1 MFKLVKQQVS
11 SWIIPFIG
19 SCNSPLTRLKCRRR
33 PKHWLVRII
42 YYLCN
47 DANTNYLTIP
57 KKVSCQN
64 MTILF
69 ALLKKNRIPN
79 YKSLLLY
86 YFILTFYFNYKKQ
99 IMFSKITLMIGFMLL
114 STGALQ
120 AQDKPELEIGG
131 AVRFNY
137 NLSS

>member
-1 MFKLVKQQVS
+1 
-11 SWIIPFIG
+11 
-19 SCNSPLTRLKCRRR
+19 
-33 PKHWLVRII
+33 
-42 YYLCN
+42 
-47 DANTNYLTIP
+47 
-57 KKVSCQN
+57 

-69 ALLKKNRIPN
+69 ALLNKNRIPN

-86 YFILTFYFNYKKQ
+86 YFILTFYFNYKKTDYV
-99 IMFSKITLMIGFMLL
+99 SKITLMIGFMLL